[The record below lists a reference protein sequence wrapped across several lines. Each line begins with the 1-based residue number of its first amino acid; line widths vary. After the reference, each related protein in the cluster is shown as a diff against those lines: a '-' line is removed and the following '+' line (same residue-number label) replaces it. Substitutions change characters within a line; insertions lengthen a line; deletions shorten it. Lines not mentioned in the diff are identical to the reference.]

1 MGRGGLGYR
10 GKRTHRM
17 TDRQRRK
24 EASVERLEQKTGD
37 KTIIGRGLKEEEEE
51 SMCGTRENL
60 MLIVSLECVS
70 SVLASHRES
79 SASCHDQQ
87 RCCRPFP

>member
-1 MGRGGLGYR
+1 
-10 GKRTHRM
+10 M

-70 SVLASHRES
+70 SVLASQRES